1 MANQERTTIA
11 VLGTL
16 AEFHREP
23 IPFDLAALLRL
34 VMGINPD
41 FLCLDMTPQQWHDKA
56 FADLPP
62 EYSETLL
69 PLAQRTDMV
78 VVPVGDEQPLPP
90 PPLTGRRATLLALL
104 RRLLAALQRSSPGPD
119 AINQGVR
126 HFFADG
132 AYFFIDLLE
141 GQGRRLRQQQHVA
154 AIARRVSEVARR
166 DPGRRILVVL
176 NVQYCHHVRQELGQ
190 LPDIEVVDYN
200 AL

>member
-1 MANQERTTIA
+1 MSNQERTSIA

-34 VMGINPD
+34 VARINPD
-41 FLCLDMTPQQWHDKA
+41 FLCLDMTPQQWREKR

-62 EYSETLL
+62 EYSEALL

-78 VVPVGDEQPLPP
+78 VVPVGDEQPLAPP
-90 PPLTGRRATLLALL
+90 PVTGWRAALL
-104 RRLLAALQRSSPGPD
+104 RLLRALLAALQRSSPGPD

-126 HFFADG
+126 HAFADG
-132 AYFFIDLLE
+132 TYFFIDLLE
-141 GQGRRLRQQQHVA
+141 GPGRRRRQHQHVA
-154 AIARRVSEVARR
+154 AIVRRVNELAHR
-166 DPGRRILVVL
+166 DPGRRVLVVL
-176 NVQYCHHVRQELGQ
+176 NVQYCHHVRHELRQ
-190 LPDIEVVDYN
+190 LSGLDVVDYN

>member
-1 MANQERTTIA
+1 MAHEERTTIA

-23 IPFDLAALLRL
+23 IPFDLPALLRL
-34 VMGINPD
+34 VTGINPD
-41 FLCLDMTPQQWHDKA
+41 FLCLDMTPQQWREKA

-62 EYSETLL
+62 EYSEALL

-90 PPLTGRRATLLALL
+90 PPLTGWRAALLAFL
-104 RRLLAALQRSSPGPD
+104 RRIQAALQRSSPGPD

-126 HFFADG
+126 HFLADG

-141 GQGRRLRQQQHVA
+141 GRSRRLRQQQRVA
-154 AIARRVSEVARR
+154 AIARRVNDLARH

-176 NVQYCHHVRQELGQ
+176 NVQYCHHVRQELQQ
-190 LPDIEVVDYN
+190 LSGIDVVGYN
-200 AL
+200 EL